1 MATREQV
8 RRLLDD
14 GLDYQAAG
22 QRLGIPPGQAYLIA
36 TGVAA
41 DGSDT
46 ITDEEARRPG
56 FLLSSQ
62 HLANPPHE
70 NPATKDSVAA
80 WLKARVAADGQLRAA
95 MLRRTYEPPE
105 VGPEVEQDS
114 HDAIT
119 VLGRQHNQVQYLLK
133 ELHALPGHTTGG
145 SREQMSARK
154 SIVDMITV
162 RLSAHEAIEE
172 DHFWPKVRK
181 ALPDGDHFAGQ
192 ALEQEQEGKDTLTEL
207 GRLDPDSREF
217 DELVEQLAGQ
227 LRKHIAFEELVFLQ
241 MREAVPV
248 DDLDRLGAKLLS
260 AMKGAS

>member
-22 QRLGIPPGQAYLIA
+22 RQLGIPAGQAYLIA

-41 DGSDT
+41 DSSDT

-56 FLLSSQ
+56 FLRSSQ

-70 NPATKDSVAA
+70 NPTGKESVGS
-80 WLKARVAADGQLRAA
+80 WLKARAAADEQMRAA
-95 MLRRTYEPPE
+95 MLARTAEPPE
-105 VGPEVEQDS
+105 VDPELEQES

-119 VLGRQHNQVQYLLK
+119 VLGRQHSQVRYLLK
-133 ELHALPGHTTGG
+133 ELQALPGHTTGG
-145 SREQMSARK
+145 TAGQMAARK
-154 SIVDMITV
+154 SIVDMITE

-172 DHFWPKVRK
+172 EHFWPKVRQTL
-181 ALPDGDHFAGQ
+181 ADGDHFADQ
-192 ALEQEQEGKDTLTEL
+192 AARQEQEGRDTLTEL
-207 GRLDPDSREF
+207 GRLGPDSREF

-227 LRKHIAFEELVFLQ
+227 VRKHVAFEELVFLQ
-241 MREAVPV
+241 MRDAVPRK
-248 DDLDRLGAKLLS
+248 DLEQLGEKLLS
-260 AMKGAS
+260 AKKGAS